1 MGNDTKLPAL
11 VSTKGR
17 VTLPAELRR
26 KLNWRPGIRLT
37 IEETEDGV
45 LLNAAPSEPDSQ
57 DVEAAAG
64 SSRVVSRGRTASR
77 S

>member
-1 MGNDTKLPAL
+1 MRPMENEPGLTAT

-37 IEETEDGV
+37 IEDTEEGV
-45 LLNAAPSEPDSQ
+45 LLQVAPPEPDP
-57 DVEAAAG
+57 
-64 SSRVVSRGRTASR
+64 
-77 S
+77 